1 MPRAISLLKE
11 ENKMRIYNPTYK
23 KIAIDWD
30 NVTLPV
36 NEGTPFSA
44 SGTIANTSDA
54 IGLLPVYIW
63 KKPIDEEVYI
73 LIGGDVYQSEVEEA
87 FGAELTDDAIASM
100 GGINFYES
108 DGTIDK
114 SSGGGGGGS
123 DSVIVAT
130 ATEDQDGNFVLNKT
144 WQELRTAQQAGK
156 IVISPFAST
165 DSEFETCF
173 LENTVEATEGAP
185 VYSAVFIISPVGSLP
200 QTIIYE
206 CDNANDY
213 PMI

>member
-1 MPRAISLLKE
+1 
-11 ENKMRIYNPTYK
+11 MRIYNPTYK

-100 GGINFYES
+100 GGINFYEN

-114 SSGGGGGGS
+114 ASGGGGGGTGALILHYDPATAQLDKTFKEIS
-123 DSVIVAT
+123 DAILAGTPVVLLHIDGDSVIHNYCFSVYSDDELHLITFGSIYLSSQGSAT
-130 ATEDQDGNFVLNKT
+130 PAV
-144 WQELRTAQQAGK
+144 WM
-156 IVISPFAST
+156 FAA
-165 DSEFETCF
+165 DSE
-173 LENTVEATEGAP
+173 
-185 VYSAVFIISPVGSLP
+185 
-200 QTIIYE
+200 
-206 CDNANDY
+206 DDY
-213 PMI
+213 PVED

>member
-1 MPRAISLLKE
+1 
-11 ENKMRIYNPTYK
+11 MRIYNPTYK

-30 NVTLPV
+30 NVELPV

-54 IGLLPVYIW
+54 IGLCPVYIW

-100 GGINFYES
+100 GGINFYEN

-114 SSGGGGGGS
+114 ASGGGGGTGS
-123 DSVIVAT
+123 GTMVLT
-130 ATEDQDGNFVLNKT
+130 YNQQTGLLNKT
-144 WQELRTAQQAGK
+144 YEEIAEALSSGIIPVFGFHIENEGHYVDAVYCVMSADGESGSGYQVIAFTTSMTGGALELYPMR
-156 IVISPFAST
+156 FYCEST
-165 DSEFETCF
+165 T
-173 LENTVEATEGAP
+173 
-185 VYSAVFIISPVGSLP
+185 
-200 QTIIYE
+200 
-206 CDNANDY
+206 DY
-213 PMI
+213 PAMTED

>member
-1 MPRAISLLKE
+1 
-11 ENKMRIYNPTYK
+11 MRIYNPTYK

-30 NVTLPV
+30 NVELPV

-54 IGLLPVYIW
+54 IGLCPVYIW

-100 GGINFYES
+100 GGINFYEN

-114 SSGGGGGGS
+114 QSGGGGGGS
-123 DSVIVAT
+123 DFFEVHFD
-130 ATEDQDGNFVLNKT
+130 EDEGTLDKTWKEINDALLAGTVPFFVLT
-144 WQELRTAQQAGK
+144 YEEEFQAGTAMYLCNHVQRLESIYTTAFTA
-156 IVISPFAST
+156 IVYNGGPSFDGIFFTT
-165 DSEFETCF
+165 DSE
-173 LENTVEATEGAP
+173 NGYP
-185 VYSAVFIISPVGSLP
+185 VVY
-200 QTIIYE
+200 
-206 CDNANDY
+206 D
-213 PMI
+213 

>member
-1 MPRAISLLKE
+1 
-11 ENKMRIYNPTYK
+11 MRIYNPTYK
-23 KIAIDWD
+23 KIAIDWSS
-30 NVTLPV
+30 VTLPV

-44 SGTIANTSDA
+44 DGTIANTSDA

-114 SSGGGGGGS
+114 ASGGGGS
-123 DSVIVAT
+123 SESPLFKCQFD
-130 ATEDQDGNFVLNKT
+130 DGVLDKT
-144 WQELRTAQQAGK
+144 WKEIDDAIKAGK
-156 IVISPFAST
+156 IPYFVYT
-165 DSEFETCF
+165 DSYDGIA
-173 LENTVEATEGAP
+173 V
-185 VYSAVFIISPVGSLP
+185 SAVYYCYSSIEV
-200 QTIIYE
+200 E
-206 CDNANDY
+206 DNTPHLYNTLFVSGGMQDGGFEPYPFYFTANSEDDY
-213 PMI
+213 PFVD

>member
-1 MPRAISLLKE
+1 
-11 ENKMRIYNPTYK
+11 MRIYNPTYK
-23 KIAIDWD
+23 KIALNWD
-30 NVTLPV
+30 SVELPV

-44 SGTIANTSDA
+44 DGTIANTSDA

-114 SSGGGGGGS
+114 SSGGGGGG
-123 DSVIVAT
+123 DNGFFEVHY
-130 ATEDQDGNFVLNKT
+130 DDGERVLNKT
-144 WQELRTAQQAGK
+144 WKEIDDAMRAGK
-156 IVISPFAST
+156 QPFYVY
-165 DSEFETCF
+165 
-173 LENTVEATEGAP
+173 TVEEDGYTNVTRYNCA
-185 VYSAVFIISPVGSLP
+185 YSIYDPDGESSQYQVLFYVNTIMQNQSPWVDMMPFKANSEDGYPFI
-200 QTIIYE
+200 
-206 CDNANDY
+206 D
-213 PMI
+213 

>member
-1 MPRAISLLKE
+1 
-11 ENKMRIYNPTYK
+11 MRIYNPTYK

-44 SGTIANTSDA
+44 DGTIANTSDA

-100 GGINFYES
+100 GGINFYEA

-114 SSGGGGGGS
+114 ASGGGGSGFRICHCS
-123 DSVIVAT
+123 DLDVLDIKASEIIESINNGIPVIYIDSGENSSDT
-130 ATEDQDGNFVLNKT
+130 YICDSWYKLDDSPYTFNF
-144 WQELRTAQQAGK
+144 R
-156 IVISPFAST
+156 
-165 DSEFETCF
+165 C
-173 LENTVEATEGAP
+173 GAP
-185 VYSAVFIISPVGSLP
+185 NEGEVIFYLNPFIADTLD
-200 QTIIYE
+200 T
-206 CDNANDY
+206 Y
-213 PMI
+213 PYLD

>member
-1 MPRAISLLKE
+1 
-11 ENKMRIYNPTYK
+11 MRIYNPTYK
-23 KIAIDWD
+23 KIAINWD
-30 NVTLPV
+30 SVELPV

-87 FGAELTDDAIASM
+87 YGAELTDDAIASM

-114 SSGGGGGGS
+114 ASGGGGGGS
-123 DSVIVAT
+123 DSIVICNVEESGEDFVLSMKWSELRAAQEAGKLVIMPYT
-130 ATEDQDGNFVLNKT
+130 YEANYYTHTLANTIEATEDVP
-144 WQELRTAQQAGK
+144 AY
-156 IVISPFAST
+156 
-165 DSEFETCF
+165 
-173 LENTVEATEGAP
+173 EAI
-185 VYSAVFIISPVGSLP
+185 FIKADPGSLP
-200 QTIIYE
+200 DIWNFE
-206 CDNANDY
+206 CDSANDY
-213 PMI
+213 PMG

>member
-1 MPRAISLLKE
+1 
-11 ENKMRIYNPTYK
+11 MRIYNPTYK
-23 KIAIDWD
+23 KIAINWD
-30 NVTLPV
+30 SVELPV

-100 GGINFYES
+100 GGINFYEA

-114 SSGGGGGGS
+114 ESGGGGGTGALIIHYDSGTSQLDKTFKEIS
-123 DSVIVAT
+123 DAIVAGT
-130 ATEDQDGNFVLNKT
+130 PVILFYIDGDMVTHNYCFSVYAGEGIYQVT
-144 WQELRTAQQAGK
+144 FGGVYRTSQGTSEA
-156 IVISPFAST
+156 FAWVFSA
-165 DSEFETCF
+165 DSE
-173 LENTVEATEGAP
+173 
-185 VYSAVFIISPVGSLP
+185 
-200 QTIIYE
+200 
-206 CDNANDY
+206 NDY
-213 PMI
+213 PVED